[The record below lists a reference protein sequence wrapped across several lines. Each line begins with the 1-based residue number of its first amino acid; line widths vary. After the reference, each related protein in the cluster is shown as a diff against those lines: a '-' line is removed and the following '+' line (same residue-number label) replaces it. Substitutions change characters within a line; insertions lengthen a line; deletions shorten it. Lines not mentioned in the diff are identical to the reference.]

1 MKIFKNSFGN
11 SINLKFQITQITQS
25 DEQFYNLLN
34 NIKGD
39 LFQNKGV
46 NFDKLIIHSLNYL
59 FINCINTSD
68 LKDEDFN
75 LEFAKSILDK
85 NNCTGYTPIKTSPN
99 STNIPIYKKQYYK
112 EAFAFIQLAYYLNE
126 INLEEN
132 QFFKYINHFLNT
144 NTKLPDNQYNL
155 DLDYLHKKY
164 DDYNKSKKN
173 NFAISSRTTLKNHF
187 YGCLYI
193 ICNDLGLSTS
203 NFKSNFS
210 VGRDYNPM
218 VKVNREFRKYFPFLL
233 NEYDIKSAYPRFI
246 DLQIGCDVA
255 DGIYDNLVDANN
267 ITRDEAKRLYN
278 KNLNSG
284 HIHSRDYFKPF
295 FEPIYKEYTDT
306 LIDLIVDLKTPIW
319 KVLQRWEF
327 IAIENFKETNNLK
340 NVTRLHDAIIC
351 IDNKFTNEI
360 KTKFN
365 FYEFGFKQLN
375 EIEEEFNFQ
384 VSKKN
389 SRYSYVSSIPTTL
402 RSSGYTFQKD
412 TKKGNVFKDKFFNIY
427 TDDFFIW
434 KSSFNIAYRGTIA
447 DDVFVT
453 ITSDEFINKCK
464 YSIDVIRYLN
474 NDKNKD
480 SIYFIINEII
490 EHIYSNGAYSFNK
503 DYLRKL
509 LFEYAE
515 TPAETPIAKIRNWH
529 FVGNSELNNINFYK
543 FNQLRHEATRN
554 AKKFFYASSIIHIVK
569 HSYNNE
575 IKKFIRYNDLELTDK
590 RQSPIIYD
598 LVYRFNAAN
607 GFTDVRSANCFN
619 ELCTMYVSLY
629 SNTLYK
635 VTDFVHNYSL
645 SAISKEFSIN
655 RRTATKFKNW
665 IEQPQDKEEL
675 KAILKELNLIIEEQ
689 IEVKEE
695 EKQSLPT
702 CTWNDAFNIE
712 EEEYTIT
719 KTEENYFQ
727 VNITTTQV
735 ATPKHY
741 SKSVLNCDPEAAI
754 RNDIC
759 FITSWLLFHN
769 PTLKETERSLIKNN
783 PQKTAD
789 FVKDLYYN
797 NLPIT
802 WNENN
807 FFKYHREAS

>member
-1 MKIFKNSFGN
+1 MKNFKNSFSN
-11 SINLKFQITQITQS
+11 RTILKVPITNITQS

-46 NFDKLIIHSLNYL
+46 DFDKVIIHSLNYL
-59 FINCINTSD
+59 FVNCINTSD

-99 STNIPIYKKQYYK
+99 STTIPIYKKQYYK

-132 QFFKYINHFLNT
+132 QFFIYINHFLNT
-144 NTKLPDNQYNL
+144 NSKLPDSEYKL
-155 DLDYLHKKY
+155 DIQYLHKKY
-164 DDYNKSKKN
+164 NDFSKSKKN
-173 NFAISSRTTLKNHF
+173 NFAITSRTTLKSHF

-193 ICNDLGLSTS
+193 ICNDLGLNTS
-203 NFKSNFS
+203 NFKSDFS

-218 VKVNREFRKYFPFLL
+218 VKVPREFRKYFPFLL

-255 DGIYDNLVDANN
+255 DGIYDNLAAANN
-267 ITRDEAKRLYN
+267 ITRNEAKALYN

-284 HIHSRDYFKPF
+284 AYHSKDYFKPF
-295 FEPIYKEYTDT
+295 FEPIYKEYTDE
-306 LIDLIVDLKTPIW
+306 LLNLIVDLKKPIW
-319 KVLQRWEF
+319 SVLQRWEF

-375 EIEEEFNFQ
+375 KIEEEFNFQ

-389 SRYSYVSSIPTTL
+389 SRYNYVSSIPATL

-412 TKKGNVFKDKFFNIY
+412 TKKGSVFKDKFFNIY
-427 TDDFFIW
+427 TDDFYIW
-434 KSSFNIAYRGTIA
+434 KSSFNIAYKGTIA

-453 ITSDEFINKCK
+453 ITADEFIKKCK

-480 SIYFIINEII
+480 GIYFIINEII

-503 DYLRKL
+503 DFLRKL
-509 LFEYAE
+509 LFEYSE

-529 FVGNSELNNINFYK
+529 FIGNSDLNNINFYK
-543 FNQLRHEATRN
+543 FNQLRHDASRRSRNFFCAT
-554 AKKFFYASSIIHIVK
+554 SIIHIVK
-569 HSYNNE
+569 HSFDNK
-575 IKKFIRYNDLELTDK
+575 IKKYFHYADLGLNHK

-598 LVYRFNAAN
+598 LVNRFNAAN
-607 GFTDVRSANCFN
+607 GLTDVRTASCFKK
-619 ELCTMYVSLY
+619 LCTKYASLY

-635 VTDFVHNYSL
+635 VADFVHTSSL
-645 SAISKEFSIN
+645 SAISKEFSID
-655 RRTATKFKNW
+655 RRTATKFKKW
-665 IEQPQDKEEL
+665 IEQPQDKAEL
-675 KAILKELNLIIEEQ
+675 KAILKELNTIIEEQ

-712 EEEYTIT
+712 EEEVNIT

-727 VNITTTQV
+727 VNVTTKQV
-735 ATPKHY
+735 PTPTHY
-741 SKSVLNCDPEAAI
+741 SKSILNCDEEAAI
-754 RNDIC
+754 RNDIY

-769 PTLKETERSLIKNN
+769 PTLNENDRSLIKNN

-789 FVKDLYYN
+789 FVKDLYHN

-802 WNENN
+802 WSKNN
-807 FFKYHREAS
+807 FFNYQRIAS